1 MNKKPQLE
9 LFKHAVSENEFQS
22 IYGASKEEME
32 KKLQKL
38 EKQVFIYEMP
48 AADIDF
54 IYESLVSWM
63 QSGGIY
69 DDEYFESL
77 KKFAF
82 RMLWYLND
90 GGKTTK
96 YLYFNERTQ
105 RLYVDV
111 KFMAWIRLKAKLVE
125 FNIDRYRKV
134 R

>member
-1 MNKKPQLE
+1 
-9 LFKHAVSENEFQS
+9 
-22 IYGASKEEME
+22 
-32 KKLQKL
+32 
-38 EKQVFIYEMP
+38 
-48 AADIDF
+48 
-54 IYESLVSWM
+54 
-63 QSGGIY
+63 
-69 DDEYFESL
+69 
-77 KKFAF
+77 
-82 RMLWYLND
+82 MLWYLND